1 MGLCWKKM
9 RNLVKLKRYWKSL
22 PAASGCLPLYQLQVG
37 AVWPEIWWTYGLI
50 LDIVH
55 CWHVSGLA
63 ASFVE
68 SAQIMGNL
76 TNNDNENM
84 EKYGGFDQEVHTS
97 RTWPGTYRTGFS
109 SWNEQQDNLLETQ
122 IFPRPSLAVC
132 HLCSS
137 WLVSTCVHVPGR
149 CWHRC
154 TCPEGCLWCV
164 CPLCKAAWLQIGS
177 KEM

>member
-9 RNLVKLKRYWKSL
+9 RNLVKLKDTESL
-22 PAASGCLPLYQLQVG
+22 YLQLQGVSLCISCRLEQYG
-37 AVWPEIWWTYGLI
+37 RNLVEYGLI

-63 ASFVE
+63 ASLGE
-68 SAQIMGNL
+68 NAQIMGNL
-76 TNNDNENM
+76 TNNENM
-84 EKYGGFDQEVHTS
+84 EKCGGFDQEVHTS

-132 HLCSS
+132 HLSHTQAAGVDLCPRARPMLASLYLSRRMPVVRLSS
-137 WLVSTCVHVPGR
+137 LQS
-149 CWHRC
+149 
-154 TCPEGCLWCV
+154 CLT
-164 CPLCKAAWLQIGS
+164 ADR
-177 KEM
+177 

>member
-9 RNLVKLKRYWKSL
+9 RNLVKLEDTESL
-22 PAASGCLPLYQLQVG
+22 YLQLQGVSLCISCRLEQYG
-37 AVWPEIWWTYGLI
+37 RNLVEYGLI

-63 ASFVE
+63 ASLDE
-68 SAQIMGNL
+68 NAQIMGNL

-84 EKYGGFDQEVHTS
+84 EKCGGFDQEVHTS

-137 WLVSTCVHVPGR
+137 CWCRHVSTCQADAGIVVLVPKDACGAFVLFAKLPDCR
-149 CWHRC
+149 
-154 TCPEGCLWCV
+154 
-164 CPLCKAAWLQIGS
+164 
-177 KEM
+177 

>member
-9 RNLVKLKRYWKSL
+9 RNLVKLEDTESL
-22 PAASGCLPLYQLQVG
+22 YLQLQGVSLCISCRLEQYG
-37 AVWPEIWWTYGLI
+37 RNLVEYGLI

-63 ASFVE
+63 ASFGE

-76 TNNDNENM
+76 TNNENM
-84 EKYGGFDQEVHTS
+84 EKCGGFDQEVHTS

-137 WLVSTCVHVPGR
+137 WCRHVSTCQADAGIVVLVPKDACGAFVLFAKLPDCR
-149 CWHRC
+149 
-154 TCPEGCLWCV
+154 
-164 CPLCKAAWLQIGS
+164 
-177 KEM
+177 